1 MGQVSNQDNHK
12 LQNYSEFRTHIQKFW
27 ASKQDSFGKVGQ
39 DWASLGKFGQ
49 IWASVGKYGQVKA
62 SMGKY
67 GQVWASM
74 NIHIN
79 NFGQISKKQVITTKL
94 QQFRRAN

>member
-1 MGQVSNQDNHK
+1 MNFARISKHFGQVSK
-12 LQNYSEFRTHIQKFW
+12 KVL
-27 ASKQDSFGKVGQ
+27 ASFGKVGQ

-67 GQVWASM
+67 GQVWACM

>member
-1 MGQVSNQDNHK
+1 MAVSALAWTVFTGQASGVA
-12 LQNYSEFRTHIQKFW
+12 T
-27 ASKQDSFGKVGQ
+27 APGGSKQDSFGKVGQ